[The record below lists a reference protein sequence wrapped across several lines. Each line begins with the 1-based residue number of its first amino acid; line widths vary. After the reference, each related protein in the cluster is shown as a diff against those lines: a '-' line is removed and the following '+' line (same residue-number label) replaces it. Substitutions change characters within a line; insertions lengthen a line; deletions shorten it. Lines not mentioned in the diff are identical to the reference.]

1 MSTFIIVY
9 IVGVIS
15 SIVTALYY
23 ERDNDILLRDL
34 ISIILLSVF
43 SWILFVAQVIY
54 IITDNLDEVIIKKRK

>member
-43 SWILFVAQVIY
+43 SWILFVTQVIY

>member
-54 IITDNLDEVIIKKRK
+54 IITDNFDEVIIKKRK